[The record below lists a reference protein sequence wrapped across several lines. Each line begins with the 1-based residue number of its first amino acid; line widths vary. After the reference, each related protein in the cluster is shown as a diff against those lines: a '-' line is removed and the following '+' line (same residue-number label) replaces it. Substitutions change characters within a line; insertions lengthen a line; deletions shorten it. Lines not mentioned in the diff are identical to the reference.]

1 MTAPPSS
8 PAGLRQNALGLWTI
22 VFFVIA
28 TNGPLTAL
36 VGVVSTAILMGN
48 GIGVPAAFLI
58 AGVIY
63 LVFSVGFV
71 AMGRYIRN
79 AGAFYAYVANGLGR
93 PLGTAAAFLAI
104 VAYAGLQFACY
115 GLIGFFGANALA
127 GWGLALP
134 WWVVGLAVAALV
146 QLCSIRNVVFNGRFL
161 GLLMLAELAVV
172 AIFDVAVLAHG
183 GPEGFS
189 LASFRPEHV
198 LVPGLGATFVFVAG
212 SFMGFETT
220 AIYAEEAREP
230 ERTVPAATYIA
241 VVLIAV
247 TLTLSSWLLIVSF
260 GPSQVLAAAAKDP
273 GGLWFDR
280 AGLLV
285 GPLLGDAI
293 NVLLITSLFAVI
305 LSFQNTLSRYLFA
318 LAREGLMPV
327 AFARTHA
334 RHHTPYL
341 AGYALTALVV
351 ALLLLCGL
359 AGADPMTLV
368 LPLGSA
374 PAALGIL
381 AVQALTS
388 LAVIGFFRRQ
398 PRHTNLW
405 QRLIAPALSGAAM
418 LVGVALIVR
427 NMHLLTGGE
436 SAFNTLI
443 PLGMLGVGLA
453 GLGLALWL
461 RSHRPERYAR
471 LARLLEEV

>member
-1 MTAPPSS
+1 MTVPS
-8 PAGLRQNALGLWTI
+8 PASTGLRQNALGLWSI

-36 VGVVSTAILMGN
+36 VGVVATAILMGN
-48 GIGVPAAFLI
+48 GIGVPGAFLI
-58 AGVIY
+58 AGAVY
-63 LVFSVGFV
+63 LVFTVGFV

-79 AGAFYAYVANGLGR
+79 AGAFYAYVSNGLGR
-93 PLGTAAAFLAI
+93 PLGTASAFLAI

-115 GLIGFFGANALA
+115 GLIGFFAATALA

-146 QLCSIRNVVFNGRFL
+146 QLFSSRNVVFNGRFL

-172 AIFDVAVLAHG
+172 LVFDAAVLAHG

-189 LASFRPEHV
+189 LAPLRPEHV
-198 LVPGLGATFVFVAG
+198 LVPGLGAAFVFVAG

-241 VVLIAV
+241 VLLITA
-247 TLTLSSWLLIVSF
+247 TLALSSWLLIVSF
-260 GPSQVLAAAAKDP
+260 GPSQILAAAAKDP

-280 AGLLV
+280 ANLLV
-285 GPLLGDAI
+285 GAWLSDAI

-318 LAREGLMPV
+318 LAREGLAPA
-327 AFARTHA
+327 AFARTHP
-334 RHHTPYL
+334 RHRTPHL
-341 AGYALTALVV
+341 AGYALTALV
-351 ALLLLCGL
+351 ATLLVLCGL
-359 AGADPMTLV
+359 AGVDPMTQV

-388 LAVIGFFRRQ
+388 LAVIGFFRAR

-405 QRLIAPALSGAAM
+405 QRLLAPALSFVAM
-418 LVGVALIVR
+418 AVGVVLIVR
-427 NMHLLTGGE
+427 NMRLLTGGE
-436 SAFNTLI
+436 SALNLLI
-443 PLGMLGVGLA
+443 PLAMLGVGLA
-453 GLGLALWL
+453 GTGWALWL
-461 RSHRPERYAR
+461 RRYRAERYAR
-471 LARLLEEV
+471 LGRLLDEV